1 MKNNTFKNFLDSRNK
16 KNNPKDKNQKGK
28 IKPNTKIGKMNRKPS
43 VQNWDAIKLFNS
55 QLCKII

>member
-28 IKPNTKIGKMNRKPS
+28 IKTNTKTNKINRKPS
-43 VQNWDAIKLFNS
+43 VQNWDAIKLFNRS
-55 QLCKII
+55 

>member
-28 IKPNTKIGKMNRKPS
+28 IKPNKKVGKMNRKPS
-43 VQNWDAIKLFNS
+43 V
-55 QLCKII
+55 